1 MPTELIEQLVDY
13 YIQTPDFD
21 AKYVIPILFGSL
33 IVVYCIYGLIDYVI
47 KKHKKNKDWY
57 HMIQSYMLIC

>member
-13 YIQTPDFD
+13 YIPTPNFD

-33 IVVYCIYGLIDYVI
+33 IVVYCIYGLIDYLI
-47 KKHKKNKDWY
+47 KKHKKNKD
-57 HMIQSYMLIC
+57 